1 MHLHAIESTQVAF
14 WTCPRPSHAAGGFW
28 ADLVL
33 GCTVPHC
40 PQGWPR
46 AGVLAGISG
55 IPTREGGKQTR
66 VLRAEAGNLPPPLP
80 PHPRARDVTGQPGRG
95 RKGNGGRPAAR
106 EGSAN
111 RAAATSAPRPCPPD
125 PRHRRAKIPA
135 PFGLTPRPGA
145 GCHFPPVFSSSSESL
160 AGLSP
165 KPLGICSKLPRL
177 PEPRF
182 LRRATP
188 FTGGFGL

>member
-14 WTCPRPSHAAGGFW
+14 RTCRRPSHAAGGFW

-66 VLRAEAGNLPPPLP
+66 VLRTEAGNLPPPLP
-80 PHPRARDVTGQPGRG
+80 PHPRAGRSQGSPDAGGRG
-95 RKGNGGRPAAR
+95 TEGTRRPERGLQTAR
-106 EGSAN
+106 
-111 RAAATSAPRPCPPD
+111 PRPLLLGPVPPIRVTAW
-125 PRHRRAKIPA
+125 PKSQHR
-135 PFGLTPRPGA
+135 
-145 GCHFPPVFSSSSESL
+145 SD
-160 AGLSP
+160 
-165 KPLGICSKLPRL
+165 
-177 PEPRF
+177 
-182 LRRATP
+182 
-188 FTGGFGL
+188 